1 MLAPMGALH
10 ASEAGKQAEA
20 AREKGDTEMHRVRVV
35 RSFYDQS
42 EPFVGR
48 VGEVIGH
55 WGADNNQEGRDGFMV
70 QFEDGTVVGFSE
82 NEVED
87 ASDDAAVAD
96 GEQAAEAV

>member
-1 MLAPMGALH
+1 
-10 ASEAGKQAEA
+10 
-20 AREKGDTEMHRVRVV
+20 MHRVRVV

-70 QFEDGTVVGFSE
+70 QFDDGTVVGFSE

-87 ASDDAAVAD
+87 ASEDAVE
-96 GEQAAEAV
+96 GAAEGVAEGPGPVMSE

>member
-1 MLAPMGALH
+1 
-10 ASEAGKQAEA
+10 
-20 AREKGDTEMHRVRVV
+20 MHRVRVV

-70 QFEDGTVVGFSE
+70 QFDDGTVIGFSE

-87 ASDDAAVAD
+87 ASDEAAKPVAE
-96 GEQAAEAV
+96 GPGPVLAE

>member
-1 MLAPMGALH
+1 
-10 ASEAGKQAEA
+10 
-20 AREKGDTEMHRVRVV
+20 MHRVRVV

-55 WGADNNQEGRDGFMV
+55 WGADSNEEGRDGFMV
-70 QFEDGTVVGFSE
+70 QFEDGRVVGFSE

-87 ASDDAAVAD
+87 VSED
-96 GEQAAEAV
+96 EAVTGAEERSNTA

>member
-1 MLAPMGALH
+1 MP
-10 ASEAGKQAEA
+10 
-20 AREKGDTEMHRVRVV
+20 MHRVRVV

-70 QFEDGTVVGFSE
+70 QFDDGVVVGFSE

-87 ASDDAAVAD
+87 ASEEQPVAG
-96 GEQAAEAV
+96 GEEAAETPV

>member
-1 MLAPMGALH
+1 
-10 ASEAGKQAEA
+10 
-20 AREKGDTEMHRVRVV
+20 MHRVRVV

-42 EPFVGR
+42 EPHVGK

-87 ASDDAAVAD
+87 ASEEAVE
-96 GEQAAEAV
+96 GAAEGPGPVLSE